1 MWRLYCGSHIVTW
14 KWLWEWS
21 QGLRM
26 VEQKKRRS
34 PSPWYLGTAMPDLN
48 HVASDLPYEKKSTS
62 ILLKWLFFWVLCYL
76 QGKVLIH
83 DKDSSRHFQICPSL
97 WPLFCLLRLS
107 WTKISAMTVFP
118 AAPDSPNH
126 PLSLM
131 VFHLT
136 FWYLVFPMDREQE
149 HMSENNNAKYMT
161 RFPLKYQHTAMYSV
175 GSQ

>member
-1 MWRLYCGSHIVTW
+1 MKVTLGMEPRTKNGGTEKEKEPKPLIPW
-14 KWLWEWS
+14 NCYARPEPRSLRFTLWEEINFHF
-21 QGLRM
+21 
-26 VEQKKRRS
+26 VEV
-34 PSPWYLGTAMPDLN
+34 T
-48 HVASDLPYEKKSTS
+48 V
-62 ILLKWLFFWVLCYL
+62 FWVLCYL

-97 WPLFCLLRLS
+97 WLLFCLLRLS
-107 WTKISAMTVFP
+107 WTKISAMTVSP